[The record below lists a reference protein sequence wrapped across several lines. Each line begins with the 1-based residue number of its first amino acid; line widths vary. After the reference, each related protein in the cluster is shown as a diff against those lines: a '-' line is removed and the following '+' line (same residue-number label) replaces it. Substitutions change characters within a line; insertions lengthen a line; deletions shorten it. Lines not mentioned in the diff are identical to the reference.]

1 MYVVSKHW
9 LPSSEIRT
17 RVCRMA
23 PTDPPVQC
31 LVPPPAPSDKP
42 ASSPAPTAAGEGVV
56 ANPPPATAARV
67 EGFLAVGDTA
77 ATPPLVS
84 SPVRVPTLIIWSSP
98 QCPACRS
105 SAPTFRALENNTS
118 GWTVVRLEATADILK
133 RFSGHL
139 VSLPTYDFLYPEPGM
154 PPETN
159 ALGIPGVRLHTV
171 RVNSPQVLRSIVP
184 SLRLAT
190 EQ

>member
-1 MYVVSKHW
+1 M
-9 LPSSEIRT
+9 LGSSAGAFKQTGIQPRPDRRGGGGGRQPTT
-17 RVCRMA
+17 RDRRQGRGIPCGGRHRRH
-23 PTDPPVQC
+23 T
-31 LVPPPAPSDKP
+31 
-42 ASSPAPTAAGEGVV
+42 
-56 ANPPPATAARV
+56 
-67 EGFLAVGDTA
+67 
-77 ATPPLVS
+77 PLVS